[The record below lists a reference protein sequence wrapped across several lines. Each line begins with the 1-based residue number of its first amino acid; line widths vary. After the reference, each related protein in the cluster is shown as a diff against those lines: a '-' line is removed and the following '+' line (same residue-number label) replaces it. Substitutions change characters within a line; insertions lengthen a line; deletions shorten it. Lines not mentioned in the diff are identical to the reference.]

1 MRGPVRSGLLGNMP
15 FEMEG
20 KLALWSGNSY
30 QCTTAMDVWVMQDYD
45 AEIWA
50 LKYRIDVSTV
60 EASRQLHLA
69 TLEKKKKT
77 SRDLRVKMIHNMVVL
92 NDHELLIQFNY
103 NHVLRCDIGG
113 KFLEMVNIGKRQ
125 YCMKLTQH
133 RLKESIIPVLFD
145 EMQE

>member
-50 LKYRIDVSTV
+50 LKYRIDVSAV

-77 SRDLRVKMIHNMVVL
+77 SRDLRVK
-92 NDHELLIQFNY
+92 ND
-103 NHVLRCDIGG
+103 
-113 KFLEMVNIGKRQ
+113 
-125 YCMKLTQH
+125 
-133 RLKESIIPVLFD
+133 P
-145 EMQE
+145 